1 MPMVPMPAAGG
12 SALGRY
18 LRFLVLERERD
29 KEIELEREILPQKT
43 LRVLLDRELYYSMK
57 DDVIDF
63 SISLN

>member
-29 KEIELEREILPQKT
+29 KEIELEILPQKT
-43 LRVLLDRELYYSMK
+43 LRVLLDRELYYRMK